1 MATSTSKLGVGSD
14 IDRALLYLKD
24 NGIEGFSQDSILV
37 IPCSSPE
44 EIYNMAG
51 KVRRLFKEIG
61 YEKSWRIDPY
71 YFERRSSL
79 AGQMFDNSQEIH
91 SI

>member
-1 MATSTSKLGVGSD
+1 MVTSTNKNVGSD
-14 IDRALLYLKD
+14 IDRALLYLKER
-24 NGIEGFSQDSILV
+24 GIEGFSQDSILV

-44 EIYNMAG
+44 EIYDMAG
-51 KVRRLFKEIG
+51 KVRRIFKEIG

-71 YFERRSSL
+71 YFDRKNSL
-79 AGQMFDNSQEIH
+79 TGQMYDNSQEIH